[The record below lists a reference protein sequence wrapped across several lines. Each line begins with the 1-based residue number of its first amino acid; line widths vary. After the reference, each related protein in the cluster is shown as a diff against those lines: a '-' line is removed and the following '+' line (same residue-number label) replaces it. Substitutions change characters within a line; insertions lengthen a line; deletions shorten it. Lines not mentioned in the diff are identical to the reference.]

1 MRKISSYEELLDKAE
16 KYKKYI
22 NLRVDKS
29 CVNDNGE
36 KHILIC
42 GGTGCKSANADK
54 ILSELN
60 KFIDKYSLKDK
71 VKVIMAGCFGF
82 CAKGPIVKIEP
93 DDTFMSILDSFR

>member
-36 KHILIC
+36 
-42 GGTGCKSANADK
+42 
-54 ILSELN
+54 
-60 KFIDKYSLKDK
+60 
-71 VKVIMAGCFGF
+71 
-82 CAKGPIVKIEP
+82 
-93 DDTFMSILDSFR
+93 